1 MSDLRPSLLCQQTAT
16 PPIVLQLPVAAG
28 CAFCLVL
35 SAVCFV
41 LLTAHICL
49 RNSCLVFLKLQ
60 ASAAVLGAMAVF
72 LLASA
77 ASVPEVSAVDPTHS
91 PNPLIACEC

>member
-1 MSDLRPSLLCQQTAT
+1 MVVIYCQQTAASSSA
-16 PPIVLQLPVAAG
+16 PQLPVAAG
-28 CAFCLVL
+28 CAFCLAL

-72 LLASA
+72 LVAST
-77 ASVPEVSAVDPTHS
+77 ASVPEVSLMNCQHGT
-91 PNPLIACEC
+91 PLAK